1 MKIGQVVKFRKEI
14 LDIAK
19 PNTPIKEVVDLFKNE
34 KMIVTDMDEFD
45 FVKINNKNE
54 FINSIWLEEIQ

>member
-19 PNTPIKEVVDLFKNE
+19 PNTPVGNVINEFKDE
-34 KMIVTDMDEFD
+34 KLIVTYADKYGYDKLKDKYEL
-45 FVKINNKNE
+45 INPV
-54 FINSIWLEEIQ
+54 WLAEV

>member
-19 PNTPIKEVVDLFKNE
+19 PNTPVGNVINEFKDE
-34 KMIVTDMDEFD
+34 ELIVTYVDKYG
-45 FVKINNKNE
+45 FVKLNDKDELINPV
-54 FINSIWLEEIQ
+54 WLAEV

>member
-19 PNTPIKEVVDLFKNE
+19 PNTPVGNVINKFKGE
-34 KMIVTDMDEFD
+34 KLIVTYVDEYG
-45 FVKINNKNE
+45 FVKLNDKDELINP
-54 FINSIWLEEIQ
+54 IWLAEV

>member
-19 PNTPIKEVVDLFKNE
+19 PNTPVGKVVDMFKGE
-34 KMIVTDMDEFD
+34 TMIISDFD
-45 FVKINNKNE
+45 KYGFIKINNKNLL
-54 FINSIWLEEIQ
+54 INPLWIEGK

>member
-19 PNTPIKEVVDLFKNE
+19 PNTPIGNVINEFKSE
-34 KMIVTDMDEFD
+34 KLIVTYVDKYG
-45 FVKINNKNE
+45 FVKLNDKDELINP
-54 FINSIWLEEIQ
+54 IWLAEV

>member
-19 PNTPIKEVVDLFKNE
+19 PNTPVGNVINEFKGE
-34 KMIVTDMDEFD
+34 KLIVTY
-45 FVKINNKNE
+45 I
-54 FINSIWLEEIQ
+54 

>member
-19 PNTPIKEVVDLFKNE
+19 PNTPVGNVINKFKGE
-34 KMIVTDMDEFD
+34 KLIVTYIDEYE
-45 FVKINNKNE
+45 FVKLNDKDELINP
-54 FINSIWLEEIQ
+54 IWLAEV

>member
-19 PNTPIKEVVDLFKNE
+19 PNTPVGNVINDCLKKTHVPGGIVLVDRQFSIK
-34 KMIVTDMDEFD
+34 
-45 FVKINNKNE
+45 
-54 FINSIWLEEIQ
+54 SR

>member
-19 PNTPIKEVVDLFKNE
+19 PNTPIGNVINKFKGE
-34 KMIVTDMDEFD
+34 ELIVTYADKYG
-45 FVKINNKNE
+45 FVKLNDKDELINPV
-54 FINSIWLEEIQ
+54 WLGEI

>member
-19 PNTPIKEVVDLFKNE
+19 PNTPVVNVINEFKGE
-34 KMIVTDMDEFD
+34 KLIVTYIDEYGFAKLND
-45 FVKINNKNE
+45 KDELINPV
-54 FINSIWLEEIQ
+54 WLAEV

>member
-19 PNTPIKEVVDLFKNE
+19 LNTPVGDVINE
-34 KMIVTDMDEFD
+34 FQDEKLIVTYVDKYG
-45 FVKINNKNE
+45 FVKLNDKDELINPV
-54 FINSIWLEEIQ
+54 WLAEV